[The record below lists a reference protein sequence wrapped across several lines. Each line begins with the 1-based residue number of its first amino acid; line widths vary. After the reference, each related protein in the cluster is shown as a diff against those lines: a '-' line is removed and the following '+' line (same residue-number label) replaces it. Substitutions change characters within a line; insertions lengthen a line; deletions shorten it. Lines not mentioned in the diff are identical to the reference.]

1 MGYLLNKLGKLP
13 DEGIKIELDNN
24 LIYSIK
30 VNNRHIE
37 DIKLKFLNK

>member
-13 DEGIKIELDNN
+13 YEGIKTELDNN

-30 VNNRHIE
+30 S
-37 DIKLKFLNK
+37 KQYTC